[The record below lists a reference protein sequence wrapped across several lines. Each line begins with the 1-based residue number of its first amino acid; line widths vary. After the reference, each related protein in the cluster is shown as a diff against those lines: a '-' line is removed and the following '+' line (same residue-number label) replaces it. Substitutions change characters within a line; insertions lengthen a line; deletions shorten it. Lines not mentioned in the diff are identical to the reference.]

1 MDKKKLGIVL
11 ILLAVIIAAVYL
23 LMHCFYEKKAPEAKK
38 EPAILEQEPDL
49 SEPELNVKN
58 DEEEEKIFEI
68 RIPDAYLE
76 ILDMDED
83 GLRNEIESWTRENQ
97 DYGMATGAEFQ
108 DYCELDPVE
117 NKYSFLFRTI
127 TGDDGYPEEAK
138 MLVLD
143 YYKNDGK
150 IWIHP

>member
-58 DEEEEKIFEI
+58 DEEEEKILRSGSRMPIWKSWIWMRTGCGMRLSPGPGKTRIMAWLPEQNSRITVNWI
-68 RIPDAYLE
+68 R
-76 ILDMDED
+76 
-83 GLRNEIESWTRENQ
+83 
-97 DYGMATGAEFQ
+97 
-108 DYCELDPVE
+108 
-117 NKYSFLFRTI
+117 
-127 TGDDGYPEEAK
+127 
-138 MLVLD
+138 
-143 YYKNDGK
+143 
-150 IWIHP
+150 